1 MKKIIFSCVF
11 ILIALFCVFLFLE
24 FEFLKK
30 YNHENLL
37 SFIFLNYN
45 LSRFFMCLL
54 CGFLLAFSSLILRI
68 VMQNPLA
75 SDTTLGV
82 APSASFTILIAT
94 LFFPDFLNISKVLMG
109 FLGAFLILFL
119 IFIFMLKKYL
129 NSTSIIL
136 LGLISGMVFGALNSL
151 LILFYPEESKSFLL
165 FNSGYFTQNG
175 FKDIIELFCYS
186 SIALIS
192 LYFFIPYLKILNLGD
207 ELASSVGQNIFYV
220 KFFALCLSAYFITL
234 VVSFVGVISFLG
246 LFASIFVKFF
256 KIKKLRKEFLICGFL
271 GFFLLFGV
279 DLFLQILQITK
290 GIDLP
295 TGGVLALIG
304 SPLFIFG
311 VFKMLKENFSD
322 DGIYIFSYFKER
334 YIILGLILLVLMLFF
349 LNLYFDFSTLSFK
362 NISNEILALRLNK
375 LVILLLCGILLA
387 LVGFILQRLSFN
399 PMASPEMLGINSG
412 TSLGVL
418 FALYFSLEH
427 IQIFA
432 IIGALLVLCFLFF
445 LSTKLNINIQK
456 IILIGIAIMFFVDAL
471 GKIFLASGDFK
482 AYTFLAYTQAGLINI
497 DKNLSL
503 FLLIYTGIFLST
515 LYILYPNLKIFSLG
529 ENCALSV
536 GLNVVKVKIVFLI
549 LSAFACALSALC
561 IGPFSFVG
569 LLAPHIMRLLGIKK
583 FYNQLF
589 VAALLGICLMFLAYF
604 ISKIVLF
611 PYEIPLGVI
620 ATLLGGIYLLFM
632 MKRY

>member
-1 MKKIIFSCVF
+1 MKKIIFSCIFV
-11 ILIALFCVFLFLE
+11 LIVLLCIFLFFE
-24 FEFLKK
+24 FDFLKK
-30 YNHENLL
+30 YDQENLF
-37 SFIFLNYN
+37 SFVFVNYN

-82 APSASFTILIAT
+82 APSSSFAILIAT

-119 IFIFMLKKYL
+119 MFIFMLKKHL

-136 LGLISGMVFGALNSL
+136 LGLIGGMVFGALNSL
-151 LILFYPEESKSFLL
+151 VILFYPEESKSFLL

-175 FKDIIELFCYS
+175 FKDVVELFCYS

-246 LFASIFVKFF
+246 LFASIFVEFF
-256 KIKKLRKEFLICGFL
+256 KIKNTRKEFLFCGFF

-290 GIDLP
+290 GIELP
-295 TGGVLALIG
+295 TGGVLALLG
-304 SPLFIFG
+304 SPLLIFA

-322 DGIYIFSYFKER
+322 DDIYIFSYFKEK
-334 YIILGLILLVLMLFF
+334 YIILDLILLVLMLFF

-362 NISNEILALRLNK
+362 NMSDEILVLRSNR
-375 LVILLLCGILLA
+375 LVILLLCGVLLA

-412 TSLGVL
+412 ASLGVL
-418 FALYFSLEH
+418 FALYFSLEYV
-427 IQIFA
+427 QIFA
-432 IIGALLVLCFLFF
+432 IIGALSVLCFLFF
-445 LSTKLNINIQK
+445 LSFKFNINMQK
-456 IILIGIAIMFFVDAL
+456 IILMGIAIMFFTDAL

-482 AYTFLAYTQAGLINI
+482 AYAFLAYTQAGLINI
-497 DKNLSL
+497 DENLSL
-503 FLLIYTGIFLST
+503 FLLIYTSIFLLA
-515 LYILYPNLKIFSLG
+515 LYILYPSLKIFSLG

-536 GLNVVKVKIVFLI
+536 GVDVIKIRIIFFV

-569 LLAPHIMRLLGIKK
+569 LLAPHIMKLLGIKK
-583 FYNQLF
+583 LYNQLF
-589 VAALLGICLMFLAYF
+589 VAALLGICLMFLAHF
-604 ISKIVLF
+604 ISKIILF
-611 PYEIPLGVI
+611 PYEIPLGIV
-620 ATLLGGIYLLFM
+620 ATLLGSIYLFFM
-632 MKRY
+632 IRKH

>member
-11 ILIALFCVFLFLE
+11 SSIVLLCIFLFLE
-24 FEFLKK
+24 FSFLKK
-30 YNHENLL
+30 HNQENLF
-37 SFIFLNYN
+37 SFVFLNYN

-82 APSASFTILIAT
+82 APSASFAILIAT
-94 LFFPDFLNISKVLMG
+94 LFFPSFLNISKVLMG
-109 FLGAFLILFL
+109 FAGAFSVLFL
-119 IFIFMLKKYL
+119 IFIFMLKRRL

-136 LGLISGMVFGALNSL
+136 LGLISGMIFGALSSL
-151 LILFYPEESKSFLL
+151 LMLFYPEESKAFLL

-175 FKDIIELFCYS
+175 FKDVVEFFCYAGV
-186 SIALIS
+186 ALVS
-192 LYFFIPYLKILNLGD
+192 LYFFIPYFKILNLGD

-246 LFASIFVKFF
+246 LFASVFVEFF
-256 KIKKLRKEFLICGFL
+256 KIKNIRKEFIICGFL
-271 GFFLLFGV
+271 GFFLLFVV
-279 DLFLQILQITK
+279 DLLLQILQILK
-290 GIDLP
+290 GVNLP

-304 SPLFIFG
+304 SPLLIFA
-311 VFKMLKENFSD
+311 VFRMLKETFND
-322 DGIYIFSYFKER
+322 DIYISCCFKEK
-334 YIILGLILLVLMLFF
+334 YVIVGLILLVLMLFF
-349 LNLYFDFSTLSFK
+349 LNLYFDFSTLNFK
-362 NISNEILALRLNK
+362 NMPDEILALRLNK
-375 LVILLLCGILLA
+375 LAILLLCGILLA
-387 LVGFILQRLSFN
+387 LVGFILQKLSFN

-412 TSLGVL
+412 ASLGVL
-418 FALYFSLEH
+418 FALYFSLEY

-445 LSTKLNINIQK
+445 LSVQFNINMQK

-482 AYTFLAYTQAGLINI
+482 AYVFLAYTQAGLINI
-497 DKNLSL
+497 DENLSL
-503 FLLIYTGIFLST
+503 SLLIYTGIFLFI
-515 LYILYPNLKIFSLG
+515 LYILYPSLKIFSLG

-536 GLNVVKVKIVFLI
+536 GLNITKVRIIFLS

-569 LLAPHIMRLLGIKK
+569 LLAAHIVRLLGIKK
-583 FYNQLF
+583 LYNQLLST
-589 VAALLGICLMFLAYF
+589 ALLGICLMFLAYF
-604 ISKIVLF
+604 ISKIALF
-611 PYEIPLGVI
+611 PYEIPLGIV
-620 ATLLGGIYLLFM
+620 ATLLGSICLFFM
-632 MKRY
+632 IKRY

>member
-1 MKKIIFSCVF
+1 MKKNIFLCIFILIVLLCVF
-11 ILIALFCVFLFLE
+11 IFLE
-24 FEFLKK
+24 FDFLKK
-30 YNHENLL
+30 YDQENLF
-37 SFIFLNYN
+37 SFVFINYN

-82 APSASFTILIAT
+82 APSASFAILIAT
-94 LFFPDFLNISKVLMG
+94 LFFPDFLNISKVLIG
-109 FLGAFLILFL
+109 FVGSFLILFL
-119 IFIFMLKKYL
+119 ILVFMLKKHL
-129 NSTSIIL
+129 NSTSVIL
-136 LGLISGMVFGALNSL
+136 LGLISGMIFGALSSL
-151 LILFYPEESKSFLL
+151 LMLFYPEESKAFLL

-175 FKDIIELFCYS
+175 FKDVIELFCYS

-234 VVSFVGVISFLG
+234 VVSFVGMISFLG
-246 LFASIFVKFF
+246 LFASVFVEFF
-256 KIKKLRKEFLICGFL
+256 KIKNLRKEFLVCGFL

-279 DLFLQILQITK
+279 DLFLQILQIIK

-295 TGGVLALIG
+295 TGRVLALLG
-304 SPLFIFG
+304 SPLLIFA
-311 VFKMLKENFSD
+311 VFKMLKETFSD
-322 DGIYIFSYFKER
+322 DYIYISHCFKEK
-334 YIILGLILLVLMLFF
+334 YIILGLFVLVLVLFF

-362 NISNEILALRLNK
+362 EMLNEILALRLNK
-375 LVILLLCGILLA
+375 LVILFLCGVLLA

-412 TSLGVL
+412 ASLGVL
-418 FALYFSLEH
+418 LALYFFSKH

-445 LSTKLNINIQK
+445 LSIKFNINMQK

-503 FLLIYTGIFLST
+503 SLLIYTGIFLCC
-515 LYILYPNLKIFSLG
+515 LYILYPSLKIFSLG

-536 GLNVVKVKIVFLI
+536 GLNITKVRIVFLI

-583 FYNQLF
+583 LYNQLLST
-589 VAALLGICLMFLAYF
+589 ALIGICLMFLAYF
-604 ISKIVLF
+604 ISKIALF
-611 PYEIPLGVI
+611 AYEIPLGIV
-620 ATLLGGIYLLFM
+620 ATLLGSIYFIFAI
-632 MKRY
+632 KKH